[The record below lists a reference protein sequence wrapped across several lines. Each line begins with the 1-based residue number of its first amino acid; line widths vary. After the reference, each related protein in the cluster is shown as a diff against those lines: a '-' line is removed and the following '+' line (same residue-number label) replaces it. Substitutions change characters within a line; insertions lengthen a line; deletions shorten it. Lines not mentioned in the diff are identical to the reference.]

1 MDEQV
6 KPFVAGQVIDFIDDQ
21 LRGSGFVIQQQGS
34 AC

>member
-6 KPFVAGQVIDFIDDQ
+6 KPYVAGQVIDFIDDQ
-21 LRGSGFVIQQQGS
+21 LRGSGFIIQPAGG